1 MSKERE
7 GGESKR
13 QRDFYG
19 KKQTNRGFPFLL
31 HPALNLLTK
40 ISAFISEGSCF
51 VFSYEAN
58 PLGFFSFLDSY
69 NHMSHMFSSC
79 ARLS

>member
-1 MSKERE
+1 MEKTN
-7 GGESKR
+7 K
-13 QRDFYG
+13 QRI
-19 KKQTNRGFPFLL
+19 PISL

-40 ISAFISEGSCF
+40 ISAFISEGSRF

-58 PLGFFSFLDSY
+58 PLGIFAFLNSY
-69 NHMSHMFSSC
+69 NHTSHMFSSC